1 MRDNH
6 EQVNGSPNPR
16 HTRFLQLFSV
26 TMDKTSTSLEGPLSC
41 GLLHHSLGC
50 CTSAMFLGFGCPIIY
65 GGCQHDI
72 GGIYP
77 LDASH
82 TVLYTD
88 HTRQIKLVPSNNQMM
103 MMIIMMMM
111 MLMMMLMMMMMT
123 MTVMMTM
130 MMTVMMMLMMMRT
143 MMI

>member
-1 MRDNH
+1 
-6 EQVNGSPNPR
+6 
-16 HTRFLQLFSV
+16 
-26 TMDKTSTSLEGPLSC
+26 
-41 GLLHHSLGC
+41 
-50 CTSAMFLGFGCPIIY
+50 MFLGFGCPIIY

-103 MMIIMMMM
+103 MMMIMMMM
-111 MLMMMLMMMMMT
+111 MLMMMLMMMMMMMMMMMRMT
-123 MTVMMTM
+123 MTMMMTM
-130 MMTVMMMLMMMRT
+130 MMMVMMMLMMMRT